1 MIASFRSYY
10 RPVFTVSQAKPKYVD
25 RQTIIRGNC
34 PLNNV
39 SAEAQKCRDSH
50 RGIPESRL
58 QLRIATLGS
67 ITVSVPS
74 DKALPVNLSKI
85 TEPGILEVMRPL
97 RVVAAT
103 MFGVTLTRLYSVLVT
118 LIKSG
123 R

>member
-85 TEPGILEVMRPL
+85 TEPGLLEVMRPL

-103 MFGVTLTRLYSVLVT
+103 MSGVTLTRLYSVLVT
-118 LIKSG
+118 LMKSG
-123 R
+123 L

>member
-1 MIASFRSYY
+1 MIASFRGYY
-10 RPVFTVSQAKPKYVD
+10 RPVCTVSKAKPKYVD
-25 RQTIIRGNC
+25 RQTIVRGNC
-34 PLNNV
+34 YLNNA
-39 SAEAQKCRDSH
+39 SAETQKCRDSH

-85 TEPGILEVMRPL
+85 TEPGLLEVMRPL

-103 MFGVTLTRLYSVLVT
+103 MFGVTLTRLYAVLVT
-118 LIKSG
+118 LMKSG
-123 R
+123 L

>member
-25 RQTIIRGNC
+25 RQTIVRGNC

-58 QLRIATLGS
+58 AGQ
-67 ITVSVPS
+67 
-74 DKALPVNLSKI
+74 
-85 TEPGILEVMRPL
+85 
-97 RVVAAT
+97 
-103 MFGVTLTRLYSVLVT
+103 
-118 LIKSG
+118 
-123 R
+123 